1 VSEFTPSQV
10 PPEKIRDWTFMV
22 YMAAGDSHKLDTVA
36 VRDLKEMEDGT
47 RGNDNVGVVVQI
59 NRHWPATVQRYEI
72 TSKGTRLIDRPNP
85 ETNMADEGTLTTFL
99 LDVVSNP
106 KYQAKNYCLVLW
118 GHAFG
123 VGFGRDDGAALLLP
137 QLRGALEKLQRA
149 RMGEPLELLGTN
161 ACSMSYLEAAFE
173 LKDVATLMV
182 ASQITVPFAGWPYHV
197 ILNRVGPHTDERVLA
212 ETIVNAFVTQFDDL
226 PGGDR
231 LAMTVL
237 DLQHAEKCGRRLEK
251 LATAIHDEISK
262 DFNTDTMAE
271 LRDIFMGAAA
281 GDVRPLID
289 LTTLCEILAGKGT
302 VKMADTIQTA
312 AADLLVA
319 LGSPPPRNPREK
331 GDEPTLIAY
340 RRAHSQLHDLKGIGI
355 YAPFITDQGI
365 LDRLELSQ
373 QPKKKGDLPSLQHG
387 SENYKK
393 LALFESRK
401 NEPGTWPTLVYDEL
415 KRTIPAELM
424 VEIDGIGELQT
435 GDRADVAQIIM
446 SIEAVLNGLDRA
458 IKNGRGDIVKA
469 IVGTEE
475 TKLAT
480 MASLSGIEHLSGV
493 ATAVVPKKA
502 FGLPWLRLLP
512 SLSAQALRDVDE
524 LKQRQSVNGAPHYAS
539 GPNGGRLDVV
549 DDAVDRLETIERAL
563 GAAEKM
569 IVRALTHVRYGLGPY
584 SPQKPQLGEWKPGT
598 GEWKPGT
605 GLGEWKPGTGIGEW
619 KPGTGEW
626 KPGTGEWKPGTGTGE
641 ALLRPGMSTGD
652 LRADLALLRVVDLFK
667 LVAGSLIALEA
678 AATGVEDLARAMLV
692 VAPVSTP
699 NPRDAQLATA
709 QEIDQAFGVL
719 EEASLDTR
727 RTLRRVL
734 AHPVYGLGPGED
746 PLSIDIRE
754 DMAQFGGLSRR
765 FLKLL

>member
-1 VSEFTPSQV
+1 MAPTNDDKNWPTEPR
-10 PPEKIRDWTFMV
+10 ERRNWTVMV

-36 VRDLKEMEDGT
+36 VRDLKEMEIGT
-47 RGNDNVGVVVQI
+47 KGNDNVGVVVQI
-59 NRHWPATVQRYEI
+59 NRHWPKTAQRYAISSNGTMLLPPLTGNTDMGDENTLI
-72 TSKGTRLIDRPNP
+72 AFLTSVLSD
-85 ETNMADEGTLTTFL
+85 DE
-99 LDVVSNP
+99 
-106 KYQAKNYCLVLW
+106 YHAANYCLVLW

-123 VGFGRDDGAALLLP
+123 VGFGRDDEDPLLLP
-137 QLRGALEKLQRA
+137 ELRCALEKFQKDRS
-149 RMGEPLELLGTN
+149 GKPLEILGTN

-173 LKDVATLMV
+173 LKDVASLMV

-197 ILNRVGPHTDERVLA
+197 ILNRVGSTTDKRTLA
-212 ETIVNAFVTQFDDL
+212 DTIVDAYATQFDDL

-237 DLQHAEKCGRRLEK
+237 DLQHAQECGQRLEK
-251 LATAIHDEISK
+251 LATAIHGEISK
-262 DFNTDTMAE
+262 SYNTDTMAE

-302 VKMADTIQTA
+302 IEMAERIRTA
-312 AADLLVA
+312 ATDLLDA
-319 LGSPPPRNPREK
+319 LGAPPPRNPREK

-340 RRAHSQLHDLKGIGI
+340 RRAHPQLHDLKGIGI

-365 LDRLELSQ
+365 LDRLELAQ
-373 QPKKKGDLPSLQHG
+373 TKDGEGSLKNG
-387 SENYKK
+387 RKNYEK
-393 LALFESRK
+393 LALFKDRK
-401 NEPGTWPTLVYDEL
+401 DEPDTWPRLVYDGL

-458 IKNGRGDIVKA
+458 IKIGRRDIVEA
-469 IVGTEE
+469 IVPKQMTSD
-475 TKLAT
+475 T
-480 MASLSGIEHLSGV
+480 MESASASG
-493 ATAVVPKKA
+493 AAPPPPKTT
-502 FGLPWLRLLP
+502 FGLPWLRLIP
-512 SLSAQALRDVDE
+512 ALNVQVLKDVAE
-524 LKQRQSVNGAPHYAS
+524 LNQHQPKAAVSPGS
-539 GPNGGRLDVV
+539 GPKGERFDVV
-549 DDAVDRLETIERAL
+549 DKAVDRLETIERAL

-569 IVRALTHVRYGLGPY
+569 ILRALTHVRFGLGPY
-584 SPQKPQLGEWKPGT
+584 SPQKPQLGEV
-598 GEWKPGT
+598 KPGT
-605 GLGEWKPGTGIGEW
+605 GLSEVKPGTGIGEV
-619 KPGTGEW
+619 KPGTGEV
-626 KPGTGEWKPGTGTGE
+626 KPGTGEVKPGTGDVG
-641 ALLRPGMSTGD
+641 ALLRPGSSTGD

-667 LVAGSLIALEA
+667 QVAGSLIALEA
-678 AATGVEDLARAMLV
+678 AAAGVEDLARAMLV

-699 NPRDAQLATA
+699 DAHDAQRATA

-746 PLSIDIRE
+746 PLSIDVRE
-754 DMAQFGGLSRR
+754 DLAQFGGLTRR

>member
-1 VSEFTPSQV
+1 
-10 PPEKIRDWTFMV
+10 MV

-36 VRDLKEMEDGT
+36 VRDLEEMEFGT
-47 RGNDNVGVVVQI
+47 KGNDSVGVVVQI
-59 NRHWPATVQRYEI
+59 NRHWPKTAQRYEI
-72 TSKGTRLIDRPNP
+72 TSKGTKLLPGL
-85 ETNMADEGTLTTFL
+85 EGVTNMGERKTLSTFL
-99 LDVVSNP
+99 TDVVSNDE
-106 KYQAKNYCLVLW
+106 YRAANYCLVLW

-123 VGFGRDDGAALLLP
+123 VAFGRDDGDPLLLP
-137 QLRGALEKLQRA
+137 ELRGALEDLKKER
-149 RMGEPLELLGTN
+149 GKPLELLGTN

-173 LKDVATLMV
+173 LKDVVSLMV
-182 ASQITVPFAGWPYHV
+182 ASQITVPFAGWPYNV
-197 ILNRVGPHTDERVLA
+197 ILNRVGPTTDKRTLA
-212 ETIVNAFVTQFDDL
+212 DTIVDAYATQFDDL

-237 DLQHAEKCGRRLEK
+237 DLQHAEKCGQRLEK
-251 LATAIHDEISK
+251 LATAIHHEISK
-262 DFNTDTMAE
+262 SYNTDTMAE

-302 VKMADTIQTA
+302 IEMAEPIQTA
-312 AADLLVA
+312 ATALLDM
-319 LGSPPPRNPREK
+319 LKPEPRRNPMEK
-331 GDEPTLIAY
+331 GDEQRKCETLIPY
-340 RRAHSQLHDLKGIGI
+340 KRAHPQLFDLKGIGI

-373 QPKKKGDLPSLQHG
+373 QPKGGSDSLKRGRDDYQ
-387 SENYKK
+387 K
-393 LALFESRK
+393 LALFKHRK
-401 NEPGTWPTLVYDEL
+401 DDPDTWPRLVYDGL

-424 VEIDGIGELQT
+424 MEIDGIGELQT

-458 IKNGRGDIVKA
+458 IKNGRRDIVEA
-469 IVGTEE
+469 IAASASGT
-475 TKLAT
+475 
-480 MASLSGIEHLSGV
+480 MPP
-493 ATAVVPKKA
+493 PKTT
-502 FGLPWLRLLP
+502 FGPPWLRLIP
-512 SLSAQALRDVDE
+512 ALSALVLKDVAE
-524 LKQRQSVNGAPHYAS
+524 LKQHQPKAAVSPWS
-539 GPNGGRLDVV
+539 GPNGERFDVV
-549 DDAVDRLETIERAL
+549 DKAVDRLATIERAL

-569 IVRALTHVRYGLGPY
+569 ILRALTHVRFGLGPY
-584 SPQKPQLGEWKPGT
+584 SPQKPQLGEL
-598 GEWKPGT
+598 KPGT
-605 GLGEWKPGTGIGEW
+605 GLGELKPGTGIGEL
-619 KPGTGEW
+619 KPGTGEL
-626 KPGTGEWKPGTGTGE
+626 KPGTGELKPGTGDVG
-641 ALLRPGMSTGD
+641 ALLRPGSSTGD

-667 LVAGSLIALEA
+667 QVAGSLIALEA

-699 NPRDAQLATA
+699 DPRDAQTATA

-754 DMAQFGGLSRR
+754 DLAQSGGLTRR